1 MKHKFNEKVSVPV
14 VPVHNFFA
22 AATST
27 NSSFSKSPSANAG
40 VSSPSQNKT
49 LQSLFSKSD
58 VLRAEVVWTMKCLNS
73 HYSFNSC
80 SDIADTFK
88 CMFPW
93 CDLVQQFSCGE
104 RKVSYLC
111 TFGIA
116 PYFADQL
123 LEKVRSS
130 SNYVLLFDEA
140 LNKDLHE
147 KQIDIYVRI
156 WDGNRV
162 ASYYQSSEILGLA
175 RAVDMLEIFN
185 PVISRLIEYVKN
197 V

>member
-1 MKHKFNEKVSVPV
+1 
-14 VPVHNFFA
+14 
-22 AATST
+22 
-27 NSSFSKSPSANAG
+27 
-40 VSSPSQNKT
+40 
-49 LQSLFSKSD
+49 
-58 VLRAEVVWTMKCLNS
+58 MKCLNS

-88 CMFPW
+88 CMFPQ

-130 SNYVLLFDEA
+130 SNYVLLFDET
-140 LNKDLHE
+140 LNKDLQE
-147 KQIDIYVRI
+147 KQMDIYVCI
-156 WDGNRV
+156 WDCNRV
-162 ASYYQSSEILGLA
+162 ASYYQSSEFLGHA

-185 PVISRLIEYVKN
+185 PVLDTEAFYSYQWMDLQWIGSCTSYFTMTLHTQHLWRC
-197 V
+197 